1 MADAL
6 LQTSIQ
12 LLREENAKQS
22 DQVIKNTATTSEGV
36 DDLKKTMKDLLGE
49 FRGQAGDREEARRDS
64 GRTSPT
70 GGGTGPERPDL
81 DKKTGGILDLLIGIP
96 TMVLGFAKG
105 LAIGW
110 MKAITDTA
118 KLIKNVISGTF
129 KTILSGVKF
138 LLRPITNF
146 FAPLG
151 KKISDLVK
159 LASGNIVKKL
169 KDVFK
174 PVTDFASSV
183 VKVFKDLGT
192 GIKSL
197 VTDIKIGVKLY
208 VDGFKNFVKPITN
221 AFSNISNAFKAGMNG
236 VKGLSQSVT
245 GTFRSLNMFEKTFR
259 GMGKIFT
266 DSVKFV
272 KSVGTSITTG
282 FQTVI
287 GAFRSAGQSFA
298 SVGKFAGGIK
308 DSFSKIVKPM
318 KDVVAYMRGIAPN
331 IFKVFGALGRFFG
344 WPLTIAIGLYEG
356 IKASLSKFKSGD
368 IIGGVYAFMTGAIN
382 GAVLSLVDLL
392 KDGISWISGMLGF
405 ENFSTFLDS
414 FSFSEM
420 FSEVMMNM
428 ESMIRAIPD
437 KVTSMI
443 EGIKEF
449 WNGFMESE
457 DPIGYLMEP
466 INQMITDIKEFVMGL
481 IPSMDDIKNMA
492 SGALESVGN
501 FFGFDGDDGGTTKQQ
516 TTPST
521 QPYSEVPVLPDTPTV
536 ADKEEEVLQVVDKP
550 QVKEEVEVVVQSR
563 DAERLAYLE
572 RKLERAEARFEKT
585 GTASAALNIDKTQA
599 QIDKLESVSK
609 PEPKVE
615 VTKLSPEIN
624 VERSSSRSM
633 RSPRDNGLTQ
643 AQSEN
648 TKLKSEQGANAV
660 LVNAPSSNSVTN
672 NNNSSTAAI
681 MSQNQPTVDLN
692 DRTYALA

>member
-70 GGGTGPERPDL
+70 GGVTAPERPEF
-81 DKKTGGILDLLIGIP
+81 DKKTGSILDLLIGIP
-96 TMVLGFAKG
+96 TAVLGFAKG
-105 LAIGW
+105 LATGW

-129 KTILSGVKF
+129 KTILSGVKI
-138 LLRPITNF
+138 LLSPIAKF

-151 KKISDLVK
+151 KQISDLAK
-159 LASGNIVKKL
+159 LASGNITKKL

-259 GMGKIFT
+259 GMGKVFT

-287 GAFRSAGQSFA
+287 GAFRSVGQSF
-298 SVGKFAGGIK
+298 SNVGKFAGGIK

-318 KDVVAYMRGIAPN
+318 KDVVAYMRNIAPG
-331 IFKVFGALGRFFG
+331 IFKAFGALGKIFG

-356 IKASLSKFKSGD
+356 ITASLSKFKSGD
-368 IIGGVYAFMTGAIN
+368 IIGGVFAFLTGAIN
-382 GAVLSLVDLL
+382 GAILSVVDLL

-457 DPIGYLMEP
+457 DPISYLMEP

-501 FFGFDGDDGGTTKQQ
+501 FFGFGGDEGATTKQQ
-516 TTPST
+516 NTAST
-521 QPYSEVPVLPDTPTV
+521 QPYSEVPVLPETSVSKQEDIPVV
-536 ADKEEEVLQVVDKP
+536 AKP
-550 QVKEEVEVVVQSR
+550 QVKEEVEVVVKSR

-609 PEPKVE
+609 PEPKTAE
-615 VTKLSPEIN
+615 VTKLTQEVN
-624 VERSSSRSM
+624 MERPSAPIRST
-633 RSPRDNGLTQ
+633 RDNGLTQ
-643 AQSEN
+643 AQTEN
-648 TKLKSEQGANAV
+648 IKLKSEQGANAV

-681 MSQNQPTVDLN
+681 IDQNLPTVDQN
-692 DRTYALA
+692 DRSFSVA